1 MRNNLNLFTNTIIQK
16 GIILNTSKITTNVNR
31 NGWKHTGV
39 ENIKKDFEAKKIK
52 INKSIWWFIIAQ
64 A

>member
-39 ENIKKDFEAKKIK
+39 ENIKKDFEAK
-52 INKSIWWFIIAQ
+52 NKKSKSK
-64 A
+64 